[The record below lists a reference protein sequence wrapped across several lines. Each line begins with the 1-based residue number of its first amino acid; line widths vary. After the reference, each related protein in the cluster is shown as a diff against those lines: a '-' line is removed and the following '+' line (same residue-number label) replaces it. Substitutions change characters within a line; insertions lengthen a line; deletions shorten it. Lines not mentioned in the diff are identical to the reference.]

1 VNDPKTDNLIR
12 WSEHGRSFLV
22 IDEDE
27 FSKTLIP
34 DLFKHNNY
42 ASFVRQL
49 NMYGF
54 HKVVGL
60 ADGSLKTSEQR
71 SKPPSEYENPYFK
84 RGLPDLMWLI
94 QKPKSKSTRSKGKKG
109 IKQEDPDTD
118 KEDLSDT
125 EAGRDDM
132 GGGYLEGPKDG
143 HEGGR
148 NRGIDLNAVTA
159 QLDAVR
165 NHQAMISQA
174 INRLRKDHQQL
185 YEQSLAFQSLHD
197 RHENSINAI
206 LTFLATVY
214 DKSLGGHIT
223 GAVQNLFNN
232 HGDQARAGAS
242 AAAPNGAI
250 VPAQNGRPMRTPQ
263 MLRRTPLLLE
273 GGTPYFEPITELS
286 PGGTDS
292 ANPGSPGNA
301 ENRNQGNGTEGMQ
314 SQTPQN
320 PPTRNLFELFNNQ
333 PAHSPPEHGFFSL
346 PTSPTTISNSGSPT
360 IGSASVPPPAI
371 GIPQQSQPQPP
382 QQPSTILPNG
392 HALTP
397 RSIAKS
403 LGSTFNA
410 STSRALQDH
419 NASMAHKA
427 QEIEE
432 LEILQKR
439 QSEHIESLVGMMRG
453 SFEGS
458 GQDTDIENRDVPS
471 ADEFFNF
478 GDGLEYAG
486 LSGSLDDSLNEA
498 LGGGLGAM
506 GSGLNGGLDLGTA
519 GLGGS
524 ALNSD
529 VLGEEEI
536 ESLLKGVG
544 VADNTTDSDELV
556 PPIGLQTQ
564 AALSPGASSAGSR
577 AREEEQ
583 LDSEGNGETASKR
596 RRVQ

>member
-1 VNDPKTDNLIR
+1 
-12 WSEHGRSFLV
+12 
-22 IDEDE
+22 
-27 FSKTLIP
+27 
-34 DLFKHNNY
+34 
-42 ASFVRQL
+42 
-49 NMYGF
+49 
-54 HKVVGL
+54 
-60 ADGSLKTSEQR
+60 
-71 SKPPSEYENPYFK
+71 
-84 RGLPDLMWLI
+84 
-94 QKPKSKSTRSKGKKG
+94 
-109 IKQEDPDTD
+109 
-118 KEDLSDT
+118 
-125 EAGRDDM
+125 
-132 GGGYLEGPKDG
+132 
-143 HEGGR
+143 
-148 NRGIDLNAVTA
+148 
-159 QLDAVR
+159 
-165 NHQAMISQA
+165 
-174 INRLRKDHQQL
+174 
-185 YEQSLAFQSLHD
+185 
-197 RHENSINAI
+197 
-206 LTFLATVY
+206 
-214 DKSLGGHIT
+214 
-223 GAVQNLFNN
+223 
-232 HGDQARAGAS
+232 
-242 AAAPNGAI
+242 
-250 VPAQNGRPMRTPQ
+250 
-263 MLRRTPLLLE
+263 
-273 GGTPYFEPITELS
+273 
-286 PGGTDS
+286 
-292 ANPGSPGNA
+292 
-301 ENRNQGNGTEGMQ
+301 
-314 SQTPQN
+314 
-320 PPTRNLFELFNNQ
+320 
-333 PAHSPPEHGFFSL
+333 
-346 PTSPTTISNSGSPT
+346 
-360 IGSASVPPPAI
+360 
-371 GIPQQSQPQPP
+371 
-382 QQPSTILPNG
+382 
-392 HALTP
+392 
-397 RSIAKS
+397 
-403 LGSTFNA
+403 
-410 STSRALQDH
+410 
-419 NASMAHKA
+419 MAHKA